1 MPWRDPKE
9 AAEFDDF
16 YLDRIDGE
24 AHWAHCSRCTYSGP
38 YWHGYCPGCQRW
50 CTATPIE
57 KGRE

>member
-16 YLDRIDGE
+16 YLGQIDGE
-24 AHWAHCSRCTYSGP
+24 AHCSRCTYSGP
-38 YWHGYCPGCQRW
+38 YWHGPCPDCQRW
-50 CTATPIE
+50 YTATPIE